1 MIHHKKR
8 TFLFLQGPQSPFF
21 RRLGRALRRHGAEVV
36 KVNFCGGDVVHWVG
50 RDARL
55 FLGGSE
61 AWSSWIAR
69 LMREAQV
76 TDMLLYG
83 DWRPLHWEAVLL
95 AKQFDIQVHVFEEGY
110 LRPDYITM
118 EEGGVNGN
126 STMPST
132 AQDVLRTAALYP
144 DPLPPTPAPNPV
156 RYRVYDA
163 ILHHA
168 GNVALLP
175 LFFRYR
181 THRPHNIARELLSWT
196 PRWLRRK
203 QRIRCS
209 NLQLEQFQALRR
221 PYFVFPLQLDA
232 DAQVRRYSPFSGMRE
247 GIGHVIASFAT
258 HAPANVHLLIK
269 NHPLDNGLIDYARFI
284 ADFSLACGVE
294 ERVHFV
300 EDGDASL
307 MMEKARGVVL
317 LNSTIGLSALRV
329 GKAVY
334 CIGKSIYSMPGLAVS
349 EPHQSLHSFWSMP
362 TEPDRA
368 ILQAF
373 LKVLKVRTLANGN
386 FYTPMG
392 IRTAISHC
400 LVRLGMVQPA
410 CMQEHCPEEAPP
422 ASFRAAPVLTES
434 RVHA

>member
-1 MIHHKKR
+1 M
-8 TFLFLQGPQSPFF
+8 
-21 RRLGRALRRHGAEVV
+21 
-36 KVNFCGGDVVHWVG
+36 
-50 RDARL
+50 
-55 FLGGSE
+55 
-61 AWSSWIAR
+61 
-69 LMREAQV
+69 
-76 TDMLLYG
+76 
-83 DWRPLHWEAVLL
+83 
-95 AKQFDIQVHVFEEGY
+95 
-110 LRPDYITM
+110 
-118 EEGGVNGN
+118 
-126 STMPST
+126 
-132 AQDVLRTAALYP
+132 
-144 DPLPPTPAPNPV
+144 
-156 RYRVYDA
+156 
-163 ILHHA
+163 
-168 GNVALLP
+168 
-175 LFFRYR
+175 
-181 THRPHNIARELLSWT
+181 
-196 PRWLRRK
+196 
-203 QRIRCS
+203 
-209 NLQLEQFQALRR
+209 
-221 PYFVFPLQLDA
+221 
-232 DAQVRRYSPFSGMRE
+232 
-247 GIGHVIASFAT
+247 
-258 HAPANVHLLIK
+258 
-269 NHPLDNGLIDYARFI
+269 
-284 ADFSLACGVE
+284 E

-300 EDGDASL
+300 EDGDAAL

>member
-1 MIHHKKR
+1 MIQHAKR

-21 RRLGRALRRHGAEVV
+21 RRLGRALRHHGADVI
-36 KVNFCGGDVVHWVG
+36 KVNFCGGDVVHWAG

-55 FLGGSE
+55 FLGGGE
-61 AWSSWIAR
+61 EWSSWIAR

-95 AKQFDIQVHVFEEGY
+95 ARQFDIRVHVFEEGY

-126 STMPST
+126 STMPTT
-132 AQDVLRTAALYP
+132 AQTVLETAALYP

-168 GNVALLP
+168 GNTVMLP

-181 THRPHNIARELLSWT
+181 THRPHNIARELLGWI
-196 PRWLRRK
+196 PRWLGRKRRG
-203 QRIRCS
+203 RAS
-209 NLQLEQFQALRR
+209 AAQLAHFSTLRR

-247 GIGHVIASFAT
+247 GIGHVIASFAA
-258 HAPANVHLLIK
+258 HAPANTHLLIK

-284 ADFSLACGVE
+284 ADFSLACGVR

-300 EDGDASL
+300 EEGDSMA
-307 MMEKARGVVL
+307 MMKESKGVVL
-317 LNSTIGLSALRV
+317 LNSTIGLSALRA
-329 GKAVY
+329 GKPVY
-334 CIGKSIYSMPGLAVS
+334 CIGKAIYAMPGLAVN

-362 TEPDRA
+362 TGPDPA
-368 ILQAF
+368 ILRAF
-373 LKVLKVRTLANGN
+373 LKVLKVRTLVNGN
-386 FYTPMG
+386 FYTPQG
-392 IRTAISHC
+392 IRVAISHC
-400 LVRLGMVQPA
+400 LVRLGLVQPA
-410 CMQEHCPEEAPP
+410 CMRHQCPDDTDPTP
-422 ASFRAAPVLTES
+422 FRPKTPLAES
-434 RVHA
+434 EMRA